1 MAIEFHGDKNQYSSL
16 SPRIFMALSLP
27 KSLTIFKH
35 FRKTFSQS
43 SSHGFVFPHFSQIV
57 LLIQEVLEERESEN
71 ARLKHQLHT
80 AEQLLREAPKDL
92 GDSRPNSFVSNSS
105 SSATSAGEMS
115 SDSQINGERITLLM
129 S

>member
-1 MAIEFHGDKNQYSSL
+1 M
-16 SPRIFMALSLP
+16 SLP
-27 KSLTIFKH
+27 KSLTVFKH
-35 FRKTFSQS
+35 FRKTFSQP
-43 SSHGFVFPHFSQIV
+43 SSHGFVFPHFSRIV